1 MNRIV
6 SIFKKAKE
14 SNHPVLLPFVC
25 AGSPTTDSLKDLLPA
40 LQAGGASIVEIGF
53 PYSDPVADGP
63 TIAAAMHEAIL
74 QGMTPELIFE
84 QVASIRDELDL
95 GLVAMVS
102 TSIVIAMGGPDQF
115 CKLASDAGFDGCIF
129 PDLVFEETEPYVKA
143 CKAHDLTLTMLI
155 SPSTPPER
163 AVQIAKA
170 STGFV
175 YLLARAG
182 ITGERSEAPDIAD
195 RVREIRQKANT
206 PIACGFG
213 ISTAEHVSAVT
224 KHADGAIVGSALVR
238 RLNEAQAQGKS
249 PAQAAEAYLMELSA
263 GSFSM
268 DDLM

>member
-1 MNRIV
+1 MNRIED
-6 SIFKKAKE
+6 IFTRAKE

-25 AGSPTTDSLKDLLPA
+25 AGSPTVDSLVELLPA

-63 TIAAAMHEAIL
+63 TIAAAMHDAIER
-74 QGMTPELIFE
+74 GMTPDMIFD
-84 QVASIRDELDL
+84 QVASVRDDIQL

-102 TSIVIAMGGPDQF
+102 TSIVIAMGGPDAF
-115 CKLASDAGFDGCIF
+115 CKKASTAGFDGCIF
-129 PDLVFEETEPYVKA
+129 PDMAFEESGPYLRA
-143 CKAHDLTLTMLI
+143 CKEHGLTCSMLI
-155 SPSTPPER
+155 SPSTPIER
-163 AVQIAKA
+163 AGEIAKA
-170 STGFV
+170 CTGFV

-182 ITGERSEAPDIAD
+182 ITGERSDIPDIGD

-213 ISTAEHVSAVT
+213 ISNPEQVRAVT
-224 KHADGAIVGSALVR
+224 QHANGAIVGSALVR
-238 RLNEAQAQGKS
+238 RLIDAQNDGKDPS
-249 PAQAAEAYLMELSA
+249 QVAEAFLLELSA